1 MTSTQPPSYD
11 GHKPRRD
18 SQSILSTV
26 LSISVTSSRNSRAH
40 SCVCPRLFRSSSAWT
55 HPARHQV
62 CGHAYTC
69 GNQAAPRIAHRLEQP
84 AVVLVPGQRRLCA
97 SGQRLQR
104 NRGCICLVQ
113 YQHVVRSLLR
123 HCICGHVCGVLIP
136 CISCSNL
143 MSIPEDLREVL
154 ETCLLKTHPQT
165 TWLYIYQRCAR
176 LSSIC
181 SMAAVA
187 SSPCTVASCPNIN
200 TTSAPP
206 TPARTPILAVG
217 QNILSARRGAAPQI
231 PFVSRCHCRRRE
243 RETRG
248 PEEGQQYNS
257 ENESIRTN
265 IDETFR
271 NTVSPNASPIQRTRR

>member
-11 GHKPRRD
+11 GHKPQRD

-113 YQHVVRSLLR
+113 YQHVVHSLLR
-123 HCICGHVCGVLIP
+123 HCICGHVCGAHTMYILQQPHVHTRRP
-136 CISCSNL
+136 KRGPRNVP
-143 MSIPEDLREVL
+143 PEDASPDNLAIYLSKVRKIIINLPHGRRGKQSMYRRIVSE
-154 ETCLLKTHPQT
+154 HQ
-165 TWLYIYQRCAR
+165 YYQR
-176 LSSIC
+176 SSHPRTDADPRGRTKHSLGEKRRRATDPIC
-181 SMAAVA
+181 
-187 SSPCTVASCPNIN
+187 
-200 TTSAPP
+200 
-206 TPARTPILAVG
+206 LAVPLPTTRKRDTWTG
-217 QNILSARRGAAPQI
+217 RGTAVQLRKREHPYEHQQNVQKHSL
-231 PFVSRCHCRRRE
+231 
-243 RETRG
+243 T
-248 PEEGQQYNS
+248 
-257 ENESIRTN
+257 
-265 IDETFR
+265 
-271 NTVSPNASPIQRTRR
+271 